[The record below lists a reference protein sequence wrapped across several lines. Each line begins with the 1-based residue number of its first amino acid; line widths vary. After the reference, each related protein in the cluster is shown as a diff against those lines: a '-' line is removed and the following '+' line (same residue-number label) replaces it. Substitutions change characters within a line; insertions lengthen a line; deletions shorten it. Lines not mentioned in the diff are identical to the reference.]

1 MTSLKS
7 KLLLAFLMV
16 SISVTLISWG
26 VVGHRAVGKIAEN
39 HLNRNAQREVQNLLG
54 YESLA
59 MVSTY
64 ADEVRSYKEH
74 AHTGPWH
81 YVNIPLGL
89 DYTTFKS
96 QLDTLSKPNV
106 YKAINNCVDDLKNP
120 AKSKSDKV
128 FALKFLVHLVGD
140 LHQPMH
146 TGRAED
152 QGGNKIEVKFMP
164 KDTNLHG
171 LWDTGLIDYAGMTY
185 LELAV
190 STDVLKRKDIKKF
203 QKEEITKWA
212 FESYKISEELY
223 AEAAENKNFDF
234 NYYPKHAKQIHERLA
249 MAGVRLAGLL
259 NAIYK

>member
-1 MTSLKS
+1 MIRS
-7 KLLLAFLMV
+7 KNKAILVLT
-16 SISVTLISWG
+16 SISLAITLISWG
-26 VVGHRAVGKIAEN
+26 VVGHRAIGRIAEN
-39 HLNRNAQREVQNLLG
+39 HLSKNARNEVRNLLG
-54 YESLA
+54 YESMA

-106 YKAINNCVDDLKNP
+106 YKAINNCVADLKNP
-120 AKSKSDKV
+120 AKSKPEKV
-128 FALKFLVHLVGD
+128 YALKFLIHLVGD

-146 TGRAED
+146 LGRAED
-152 QGGNKIEVKFMP
+152 QGGNKIDVKFMP
-164 KDTNLHG
+164 KETNLHG

-185 LELAV
+185 LELAQE
-190 STDVLKRKDIKKF
+190 TDVLKKKDIKIY
-203 QKEEITKWA
+203 QQDEITKWA
-212 FESYKISEELY
+212 FESYKISEDLY
-223 AEAAENKNFDF
+223 AEAAQNKNFDF
-234 NYYPKHAKQIHERLA
+234 NYYPKHAREVHRRLA